1 VPADE
6 LRVSH
11 RLKLEKD
18 NRQITSTMEIW
29 ARNMQETLSKLPRF
43 QWEEDPL

>member
-1 VPADE
+1 
-6 LRVSH
+6 
-11 RLKLEKD
+11 
-18 NRQITSTMEIW
+18 MEIW